1 MVIFSELTGQKYKS
15 VDECLKAEEAFKAE
29 QEAKKKAEEAK
40 KAEAAKK
47 QKEID
52 DAYEKAMQACDE
64 YLKLVGIQ
72 VKRDKDK
79 QTFVAINN
87 DNFMDGVELILD
99 SILDF

>member
-29 QEAKKKAEEAK
+29 QEAERKAEEAK
-40 KAEAAKK
+40 RAEAVKK

-87 DNFMDGVELILD
+87 DNFMDGIELILD